1 MNNVF
6 LFRLHIQWR
15 ENSFSRRKQTT
26 MHLNLWLL
34 IQCTIISVVIV
45 KVTGDTKSNNH
56 CSFDQETLEMT
67 IRTGDEY
74 LAGTDDDINVLL
86 RSPNGKICRTNLNN
100 DGNDRERNSVDKY
113 TICCSTGFL
122 SNHRELSLFAL
133 AHVRRSGTGVRASL
147 TGNDW
152 FIESIKLE
160 THGEVILDYR
170 FHAWTSPR
178 KQWMTGVSKANNTN
192 YIRF

>member
-1 MNNVF
+1 
-6 LFRLHIQWR
+6 
-15 ENSFSRRKQTT
+15 

-34 IQCTIISVVIV
+34 TQFSIIFIMIGQ
-45 KVTGDTKSNNH
+45 VTGDTESKNR

-86 RSPNGKICRTNLNN
+86 RSPNGKICRAYRLDN

-113 TICCSTGFL
+113 TICCPRGFL

-133 AHVRRSGTGVRASL
+133 AHVLRSGTSGRGSL
-147 TGNDW
+147 IGNDW
-152 FIESIKLE
+152 FIESIELK
-160 THGEVILDYR
+160 TRDEVVLDYR
-170 FHAWTSPR
+170 FHAWTSPK
-178 KQWMTGVSKANNTN
+178 KQWMFGVSKANNTN